1 MKKIVVILLVLSFM
15 AYTVLCVAKAEIN
28 LERWIFDP
36 RISVDVVDRVNDDG
50 TYSVY
55 YAIAEDF
62 VITLDRDIRNDTG
75 HLTMY
80 RGDLNNCRIYC
91 DSDWGNKEESD
102 RIINEWINMALMM
115 V

>member
-1 MKKIVVILLVLSFM
+1 MKKIVVVLMVLAFM
-15 AYTVLCVAKAEIN
+15 TYTVFCVAKAEID

-36 RISVDVVDRVNDDG
+36 RISVDVVDRVDDNG

-62 VITLDRDIRNDTG
+62 VITLDRDVYNDTG

-80 RGDLNNCRIYC
+80 RGDLGNCRVYC
-91 DSDWGNKEESD
+91 ESDWGSQEESEK
-102 RIINEWINMALMM
+102 IINEWIEMALMM
-115 V
+115 I